1 MPILRHVEIRPEA
14 HPLYSSLL
22 AEVGGFFQAQPDKPE
37 ETPDAV
43 LRALWFSA
51 AGKPLSAG
59 AVDDSPLPPI
69 DDEGVDRL
77 KALIARKREGVPLA
91 HITGRQRFLGME
103 LLAGPA
109 ALIPRVETEI
119 LGRAVLSLLG
129 GLSAPLVIDVCT
141 GCGNLALAYAR
152 HVPQARVLAA
162 DLSEE
167 AVELARRNA
176 AFTGLADRVQF
187 FAGDLFAPFEGMG
200 LEGQC
205 DLVSCNPPYI
215 TSAKVPKLAA
225 EISAHEPKLAFDGGS
240 MGLSIL
246 TRLFKEAPRFLKPGG
261 ALAFEMGLGQGP
273 LLQKRLERLEWV
285 ERVVP
290 HHDDKGEI
298 RALVAFA
305 RPGGAS

>member
-1 MPILRHVEIRPEA
+1 MRLAYPAAVEN

-22 AEVGGFFQAQPDKPE
+22 AEVQGFFEPQPDKPE
-37 ETPDAV
+37 ETPAAV
-43 LRALWFSA
+43 VRALWFSA
-51 AGKPLSAG
+51 AGKPLSA
-59 AVDDSPLPPI
+59 ASLDTRPLPPI
-69 DDEGVDRL
+69 DEAGVDRL

-91 HITGRQRFLGME
+91 HITGRQCFLGME

-119 LGRAVLSLLG
+119 LGRAVLNLLG
-129 GLSAPLVIDVCT
+129 GKSAPLVIDVCT

-167 AVELARRNA
+167 AVDLARRNA
-176 AFTGLADRVQF
+176 AFTGLSDRVQF
-187 FAGDLFAPFEGMG
+187 FAGDLFAPFEGKG

-225 EISAHEPKLAFDGGS
+225 EISAHEPKLAFDGGA

-261 ALAFEMGLGQGP
+261 ALAFERGLGQGP
-273 LLQKRLERLEWV
+273 LLQKRLERLDWV
-285 ERVVP
+285 ERVAP
-290 HHDDKGEI
+290 HHDRQGEI

-305 RPGGAS
+305 RPAAAS

>member
-1 MPILRHVEIRPEA
+1 MEPT
-14 HPLYSSLL
+14 PLYSDLL
-22 AEVGGFFQAQPDKPE
+22 GEVQGFFEPQADKPE
-37 ETPDAV
+37 ETPAAV

-51 AGKPLSAG
+51 AGTPVSAG
-59 AVDDSPLPPI
+59 AVDDSPLPAI
-69 DDEGVDRL
+69 DDAGVERL
-77 KALIARKREGVPLA
+77 KSLIARKREGVPLA
-91 HITGRQRFLGME
+91 HITGRQSFLGME

-119 LGRAVLSLLG
+119 LGRAALNLLG
-129 GLSAPLVIDVCT
+129 GRSAPLVIDVCT
-141 GCGNLALAYAR
+141 GCGTLALAYAR

-162 DLSEE
+162 DLSPE
-167 AVELARRNA
+167 AVDLARRNA
-176 AFTGLADRVQF
+176 AFTGLAGRVEF
-187 FAGDLFAPFEGMG
+187 FSGDLFAPFEGMG
-200 LEGQC
+200 LEGRC

-225 EISAHEPKLAFDGGS
+225 EISAHEPKLAFDGGA

-285 ERVVP
+285 ERVSP
-290 HHDDKGEI
+290 HHDDQGEI

-305 RPGGAS
+305 RPAAAS